1 MRLMHKLLEAL
12 MTMVLIRELLRVPIE
27 RKRQF
32 AKNGNYPMLE
42 FPLSIEIYT
51 DI

>member
-1 MRLMHKLLEAL
+1 MRLMHKSL
-12 MTMVLIRELLRVPIE
+12 MTMILIIRELLRVPIE